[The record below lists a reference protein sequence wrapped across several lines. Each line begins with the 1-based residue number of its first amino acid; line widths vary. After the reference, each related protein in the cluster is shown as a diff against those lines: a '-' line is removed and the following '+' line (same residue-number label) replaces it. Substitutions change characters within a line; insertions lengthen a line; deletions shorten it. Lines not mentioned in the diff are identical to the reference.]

1 MSIQPPIRRFSPDP
15 VLDAPIELAD
25 VSIELRDWKRAHRAI
40 SDERREAAR
49 EYICAIIRRDVLL
62 RSCTGEEQQ
71 AYADRLWRRFREVYD
86 DLRHGEQEDFVRSLA
101 RL

>member
-1 MSIQPPIRRFSPDP
+1 MAIQPSIRRFAPDP
-15 VLDAPIELAD
+15 VLDAPVALSD
-25 VSIELRDWKRAHRAI
+25 VEIELRDWKRAHRDI

-49 EYICAIIRRDVLL
+49 SYICAIIRRDVLL
-62 RSCTGEEQQ
+62 RSATAEEQQ
-71 AYADRLWRRFREVYD
+71 AYADRLWRAFREIYD